1 MKKINWACIYQELE
15 FDSEEELEVF
25 LSKINGWYLIEEK
38 KALNGGRVRI
48 VIRKQYNNCNL
59 KGGEA
64 NGT

>member
-38 KALNGGRVRI
+38 KALDSGSVRI

-59 KGGEA
+59 KGSEA